1 VAALHE
7 ARFLLPDSA
16 RVLRMKI
23 NVCLLRAKLLD
34 AVDDDVTA
42 LLSREL
48 EWARE
53 RIREEEAKG
62 LEMVQR
68 KAMA

>member
-1 VAALHE
+1 
-7 ARFLLPDSA
+7 
-16 RVLRMKI
+16 MKI